1 MFNGMRSLMPLRPSI
16 SPGKSRTQGFQ
27 FQHYDDEKSVKNS
40 FFQRMIGPLIL
51 TLKLIFENPLA
62 GFEIIEFDAA

>member
-1 MFNGMRSLMPLRPSI
+1 L
-16 SPGKSRTQGFQ
+16 Q
-27 FQHYDDEKSVKNS
+27 FQHFDDEKSAKNS

-51 TLKLIFENPLA
+51 TPKLIFENPLA

>member
-1 MFNGMRSLMPLRPSI
+1 L
-16 SPGKSRTQGFQ
+16 Q
-27 FQHYDDEKSVKNS
+27 FQHFDDEKSAKNS

-51 TLKLIFENPLA
+51 TLKLILENPLA